1 MASLY
6 EINQAIMDCMVE
18 NTDMETGEILN
29 TAQLDSLQME
39 LDSKLEGIGCWIK
52 NLEAEAAAYK
62 AEKDAFAARQ
72 KAAENKAASL
82 KKYMADFLR
91 GCPFETLRVKVSFRK
106 SESLEVS
113 ESAVIPEEYLR
124 YKDPEVD
131 KTELKK
137 AVKAGLVLDGVQLVQ
152 KQNISIK

>member
-6 EINQAIMDCMVE
+6 EINQAIMDCM
-18 NTDMETGEILN
+18 DMETGEILDVQ
-29 TAQLDSLQME
+29 QLDALQMQLE
-39 LDSKLEGIGCWIK
+39 DKLEGIGCWIK

-82 KKYMADFLR
+82 KNYLSGYLQ
-91 GCPFETLRVKVSFRK
+91 GCPFETLRVKISFRK

-113 ESAVIPEEYLR
+113 ETAVVPMEYL
-124 YKDPEVD
+124 KHTVD
-131 KTELKK
+131 IDKAELKK
-137 AVKAGLVLDGVQLVQ
+137 AVKAGLVLDGVQLIQ
-152 KQNISIK
+152 KQNIQIK

>member
-6 EINQAIMDCMVE
+6 EINQAIMDCM
-18 NTDMETGEILN
+18 DMETGEILDVQ
-29 TAQLDSLQME
+29 QLDALQMQLE
-39 LDSKLEGIGCWIK
+39 DKLEGIGCWIK

-82 KKYMADFLR
+82 KNYLSGYLQ
-91 GCPFETLRVKVSFRK
+91 GCPFETLRVKISFRK

-113 ESAVIPEEYLR
+113 ETAVVPMEYL
-124 YKDPEVD
+124 KHTVDVD
-131 KTELKK
+131 KAELKK
-137 AVKAGLVLDGVQLVQ
+137 AVKAGLVLDGVQLIQ
-152 KQNISIK
+152 KQNIQIK

>member
-29 TAQLDSLQME
+29 TAQIDQLQLE
-39 LDSKLEGIGCWIK
+39 LDEKMEGIGCWIK

-62 AEKDAFAARQ
+62 AEKDAFAARE
-72 KAAENKAASL
+72 KAAKNKADSL
-82 KKYMADFLR
+82 KRYLADFLR
-91 GCPFETLRVKVSFRK
+91 GCPFETLRVKISFRK

-113 ESAVIPEEYLR
+113 ESAVVPEEYL
-124 YKDPEVD
+124 KHTVEVNVSD
-131 KTELKK
+131 LKK
-137 AVKAGLVLDGVQLVQ
+137 AVKHGLVLDGVQLVQ
-152 KQNISIK
+152 KQNIQIK

>member
-1 MASLY
+1 VNLY
-6 EINQAIMDCMVE
+6 EINHEIMSCWDE
-18 NTDMETGEILN
+18 ETGEILDVQKFD
-29 TAQLDSLQME
+29 AMQMALE
-39 LDSKLEGIGCWIK
+39 DKLEGIGCYIK
-52 NLEAEAAAYK
+52 NLEAEAAALK
-62 AEKDAFAARQ
+62 TEEQAFATRR
-72 KAAENKAASL
+72 KRAENKVASL
-82 KKYMADFLR
+82 KNYLAGYLQ

-131 KTELKK
+131 KAELKK